1 MDSFDLGLL
10 LFRVVVL
17 LLGASI
23 GSFLAAAAWRIPRD
37 VSLFTPSA
45 CPSCQAV
52 LPWYGLIPIVGV
64 LLVGSK
70 CSRCGAPVSWHYA
83 LTELLCAV
91 LTLLTFE
98 VHGGSAHIFATVL
111 ALGGWNGELSPIGS
125 LKYQFV
131 GGLGISLWLLYTGI
145 LLSLID
151 LEFRILPDVVTYP
164 GIIVGLLISFVQ
176 PDGGFVK
183 GAIGVVAGAGSLW
196 LIATVYRRL
205 RHRDGLGFGDVKYLA
220 MIGAV
225 LGWSGVL
232 WTLMTA
238 SIVGSVVGVA
248 AGLVVFFRQRGSL
261 SEAGDAAEAAETRG
275 AGDGLGSAL
284 AVAIPFG
291 PFLAAGAFVYS
302 LFEQHFL
309 DFMMPR

>member
-10 LFRVVVL
+10 LFRIVVL

-23 GSFLAAAAWRIPRD
+23 GSFLAAAAWRIPRG
-37 VSLFTPSA
+37 VSLLTPSS
-45 CPSCQAV
+45 CPSCKAT
-52 LPWYGLIPIVGV
+52 LPWYGLVPIVGV

-70 CSRCGAPVSWHYA
+70 CTNCGERVSWHYA
-83 LTELLCAV
+83 ITELLCAV

-98 VHGGSAHIFATVL
+98 IHGGSAHIFATTL
-111 ALGGWNGELSPIGS
+111 ALGGWSGETSPIGS

-131 GGLGISLWLLYTGI
+131 GGLFVSLWLLYTGL

-164 GIIVGLLISFVQ
+164 GIVLGLLISLVHPEGSFI
-176 PDGGFVK
+176 K
-183 GAIGVVAGAGSLW
+183 GAVGVVAGAGSLW
-196 LIATVYRRL
+196 LIATIYRRL
-205 RHRDGLGFGDVKYLA
+205 RNRDGLGFGDVKYLA

-238 SIVGSVVGVA
+238 SIVGSVVGLA
-248 AGLVVFFRQRGSL
+248 AGLAVFVRSRVASSAARSGSD
-261 SEAGDAAEAAETRG
+261 SAVETP
-275 AGDGLGSAL
+275 APESLGSAL
-284 AVAIPFG
+284 TVAIPFG

-302 LFEQHFL
+302 LFEKYFL
-309 DFMMPR
+309 DFMMPK